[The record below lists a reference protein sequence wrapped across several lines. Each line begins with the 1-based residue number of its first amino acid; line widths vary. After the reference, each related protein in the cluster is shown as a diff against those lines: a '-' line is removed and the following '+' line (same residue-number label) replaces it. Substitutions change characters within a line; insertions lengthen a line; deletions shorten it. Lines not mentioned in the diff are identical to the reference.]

1 MEDDDIEDPFA
12 LGLRAIMDARG
23 IKPAPLAVASGL
35 GNSAVRDLFR
45 KGASPKVSTATA
57 IAAQLGLT
65 IDQVISAGQ
74 GGAVPDSVRADL
86 VPVYG
91 VAASAG
97 HGAIIDAEEVID
109 RLAFPP
115 GYLRKITSANPR
127 DLAII
132 GVKGESMTP
141 TLADGDVV
149 MIDISKRD
157 LSFDGLFVIQDGG
170 ASLLV
175 KRIGRGAR
183 RGSVTLISDN
193 RTYPP
198 IEREVSEIDV
208 IGKVVWK
215 GVKE

>member
-1 MEDDDIEDPFA
+1 MMSDDFRESFLEALGRTGMTLAELSRRSGVGYDALNKLKRREGASTSAENATKIARALDIEADA
-12 LGLRAIMDARG
+12 L
-23 IKPAPLAVASGL
+23 PV
-35 GNSAVRDLFR
+35 
-45 KGASPKVSTATA
+45 
-57 IAAQLGLT
+57 
-65 IDQVISAGQ
+65 
-74 GGAVPDSVRADL
+74 AVPDTRGTDL
-86 VPVYG
+86 VPVYN
-91 VAASAG
+91 VVASAG
-97 HGAIIDAEEVID
+97 HGSLVGEEDVID

-115 GYLRKITSANPR
+115 DYLRKITSANPR

-149 MIDISKRD
+149 MIDMGKRD
-157 LSFDGLFVIQDGG
+157 LSFDGLFVMQDGG

-175 KRIGRGAR
+175 KRIGRGTR
-183 RGSVTLISDN
+183 RGCVMLISDN